1 MEELRSTEIL
11 DQEIREDARRKA
23 EKILKDAERDC
34 AAIASEAS
42 VRIAELRAAKES
54 ETKTRVESYRRDAES
69 RLPLDKER
77 RLVSFIDSSVNAALE
92 EWFRGIGPE
101 RRLAL
106 YGALLARYR
115 PTLDEKRVRVSC
127 SGYATDAARSIVEG
141 TLGKGSILSVAEL
154 DGPEAAR
161 VRLSDGL
168 LVEAEDRSL
177 SFRATREEL
186 TRSILEDRRQ
196 ELAEALFGGRLPE

>member
-11 DQEIREDARRKA
+11 DREIRDDARRKA

-42 VRIAELRAAKES
+42 ARIAELRAARES
-54 ETKTRVESYRRDAES
+54 ETAARVESYRRDAES

-92 EWFRGIGPE
+92 EWFQNIGTE

-106 YGALLARYR
+106 YEALLARYR
-115 PTLDEKRVRVSC
+115 PTLGGKRVRVSC
-127 SGYATDAARSIVEG
+127 AGYTADAARSIAERVF
-141 TLGKGSILSVAEL
+141 GKDSILSVTEL
-154 DGPEAAR
+154 NGPSSAR
-161 VRLSDGL
+161 GRLSDGF
-168 LVEAEDRSL
+168 LVEAEDGSL
-177 SFRATREEL
+177 SFRATRDEL